1 MTTTIRLAG
10 CDLPT
15 AHGHFQLHVFGPEN
29 GREEVLAAVHRP
41 QPADQ
46 QIPLVRMHS
55 ACATGDLLGSL
66 KCDCG
71 PQLATSLHMIGASD
85 YGILLYLLRHE
96 GRGIGLAAKIRAYTL
111 MDQGYDTVAA
121 NAAVNA
127 PADARDYR
135 PAAYAL
141 TWLGVTSVHLA
152 TNNPHKIDALR
163 TAEIAV
169 DRVPLSGF
177 VTPANRDYLHQK
189 DTLLGHL
196 NSSGATTNS

>member
-1 MTTTIRLAG
+1 MNTTVRLAG

-15 AHGHFQLHVFGPEN
+15 AHGRFQLHVFGTETGP
-29 GREEVLAAVHRP
+29 EEVLAAVHRP

-71 PQLATSLHMIGASD
+71 PQLATSLQMIGASD
-85 YGILLYLLRHE
+85 YGILLYMLRHE
-96 GRGIGLAAKIRAYTL
+96 GRGIGLAAKIRAYIL

-121 NAAVNA
+121 NAAVGA

-135 PAAYAL
+135 PAASAL
-141 TWLGVTSVHLA
+141 TWLGVTSVRLA
-152 TNNPHKIDALR
+152 TNNPYKIDALR
-163 TAEIAV
+163 TTGIVV

-189 DTLLGHL
+189 DALLGHL
-196 NSSGATTNS
+196 NSSGPTGS

>member
-1 MTTTIRLAG
+1 MTATVRLAG

-15 AHGHFQLHVFGPEN
+15 AHGQFQLHVFGPEA
-29 GREEVLAAVHRP
+29 GPEEVLAAVHRP
-41 QPADQ
+41 QPTDGQ
-46 QIPLVRMHS
+46 TPLVRMHS

-66 KCDCG
+66 TCDCG
-71 PQLATSLHMIGASD
+71 PQLATSLHLIGTSD
-85 YGILLYLLRHE
+85 YGILLYMLRHE

-121 NAAVNA
+121 NAAVGA

-135 PAAYAL
+135 PAADAL
-141 TWLGVTSVHLA
+141 TWLGVASVHLA
-152 TNNPHKIDALR
+152 TNNPGKIDAFR
-163 TAEIAV
+163 AAGIAV

-196 NSSGATTNS
+196 NSSGAAAAY

>member
-1 MTTTIRLAG
+1 MITTVRLAG

-15 AHGHFQLHVFGPEN
+15 PHGHLRLHVFGPQA
-29 GREEVLAAVHRP
+29 GPEEVLAAVHRP
-41 QPADQ
+41 RPADGQ
-46 QIPLVRMHS
+46 TPLVRMHS

-121 NAAVNA
+121 NAAVGA
-127 PADARDYR
+127 PTDARDYQ
-135 PAAYAL
+135 PAADAL
-141 TWLGVTSVHLA
+141 TWLGVTAVHLA
-152 TNNPHKIDALR
+152 TNNPRKIDALR
-163 TAEIAV
+163 AAGITV

-196 NSSGATTNS
+196 NSSAATATS

>member
-1 MTTTIRLAG
+1 MTTTVRLAG

-15 AHGHFQLHVFGPEN
+15 AHGHLQLHVFGSQTGP
-29 GREEVLAAVHRP
+29 EEVLVAVHRP
-41 QPADQ
+41 RPAEQ

-71 PQLATSLHMIGASD
+71 PQLATSLRLIGASD

-96 GRGIGLAAKIRAYTL
+96 GRGIGLAAKIRAYTF

-121 NAAVNA
+121 NAAVGA
-127 PADARDYR
+127 PTDCRDYQS
-135 PAAYAL
+135 AADAL
-141 TWLGVTSVHLA
+141 TWLGVTSVDLA

-163 TAEIAV
+163 AAGIAV

-177 VTPANRDYLHQK
+177 VTSANRDYLAQK

-196 NSSGATTNS
+196 NSSAAAAAS

>member
-1 MTTTIRLAG
+1 MTTTVRLAS

-15 AHGHFQLHVFGPEN
+15 AYGQFQLHAFGPET

-41 QPADQ
+41 QPAGQ
-46 QIPLVRMHS
+46 QNPLVRIHS

-71 PQLATSLHMIGASD
+71 PQLATSLRMIGASD
-85 YGILLYLLRHE
+85 YGILLYMLCHE
-96 GRGIGLAAKIRAYTL
+96 GRGIGLATKIRAYTF

-121 NAAVNA
+121 NAAVGA
-127 PADARDYR
+127 PTDARDYR
-135 PAAYAL
+135 PAARVLA
-141 TWLGVTSVHLA
+141 WLGVTSARLA

-163 TAEIAV
+163 TAGITV

-177 VTPANRDYLHQK
+177 VTSDNRDYLGQK

-196 NSSGATTNS
+196 NSSGASAVS

>member
-1 MTTTIRLAG
+1 MTTVQLAG

-15 AHGHFQLHVFGPEN
+15 AHGHFQLHVFGPET
-29 GREEVLAAVHRP
+29 GPEEVLAAVHRP

-71 PQLATSLHMIGASD
+71 PQLATSLRMIGTSD
-85 YGILLYLLRHE
+85 YGILLYMLRHE

-111 MDQGYDTVAA
+111 MDQGCDTVAA
-121 NAAVNA
+121 NAAVGA
-127 PADARDYR
+127 PTDARNYG
-135 PAAYAL
+135 PAADAL

-152 TNNPHKIDALR
+152 TNNPQKIDALR
-163 TAEIAV
+163 TAGIAV

-177 VTPANRDYLHQK
+177 VTAANRDYLAQK
-189 DTLLGHL
+189 DALLGHL
-196 NSSGATTNS
+196 NSSGAAAAS

>member
-1 MTTTIRLAG
+1 MTTTVRLAG

-15 AHGHFQLHVFGPEN
+15 THGPFQLHVFGPEN
-29 GREEVLAAVHRP
+29 GPEEVLAAVHRP

-46 QIPLVRMHS
+46 QIPLVRLHS

-71 PQLATSLHMIGASD
+71 PQLATSLHAIGTSD

-96 GRGIGLAAKIRAYTL
+96 GRGIGLAAKIRAYTF

-121 NAAVNA
+121 NAAVDA
-127 PADARDYR
+127 PTDTRDYR
-135 PAAYAL
+135 PAADAL

-152 TNNPHKIDALR
+152 TNNPHKISALR
-163 TAEIAV
+163 AAGIAV
-169 DRVPLSGF
+169 DRVPHSGF
-177 VTPANRDYLHQK
+177 VNPANRDYLHQK

-196 NSSGATTNS
+196 NSSGAVDPS